1 MLKKNLSAPTVLL
14 VEDYPETRTLLR
26 SWLEKRGCRLVEAVD
41 GQEAIDLA
49 PLAHPD
55 LILMDLRLPKLNGIA
70 VTRRIRQNPL
80 LKNVPIVVL
89 SGLDPEMFR
98 EAALGVGC
106 VDFLSKPIDLEKLEE
121 LLISLWGQNVLVRRV
136 AGVQP

>member
-1 MLKKNLSAPTVLL
+1 MLRKNRTAPTVLL